1 MAEHIDGPLY
11 YETMGKSGPVM
22 AFVHPNPM
30 DQSCWIF
37 QMAQM
42 STWYRCIAIDLPG
55 YGKSPKARAGL
66 TMQDIAQA
74 CWEAIDD
81 AYPDER
87 AILVGCSI
95 GSSMLIWMHNH
106 RPQQTAAL
114 IMCGTGYNPKKEF
127 IPPRIEAYKEHG
139 IGYRWGYTFEDFSP
153 AFRSTPMA
161 HFFADLF
168 ADRNVFGDV
177 DTIITQFEAYRLPEP
192 EGHHAKVAC
201 PAIILT
207 GSEDNTHRTA
217 FALQKR
223 IAGCEM
229 KILYGAGHACQ
240 IEQPALFNRYM
251 IELFDRPRPVPRS
264 HTPGLVSRFRSSHHC
279 AAHSFA
285 NFEIEGHQQ
294 LIDLAWLWFRSP
306 HFGLAARVM
315 RTSEPQ
321 FATARATEIRGGRTH
336 RSATAHDCRQLARAP
351 ARLSAQGRR
360 PRVRE

>member
-81 AYPDER
+81 AYPGER
-87 AILVGCSI
+87 AVLVGCSI

-106 RPQQTAAL
+106 RSQQTAAL

-127 IPPRIEAYKEHG
+127 IPPRIAAYKEQG
-139 IGYRWGYTFEDFSP
+139 IGYRRGYTFEDFSP

-168 ADRNVFGDV
+168 ADRNGFGDV
-177 DTIITQFEAYRLPEP
+177 DTIITQFQAYQQPEP
-192 EGHHAKVAC
+192 EGHHAEVAC
-201 PAIILT
+201 PAIIIT
-207 GSEDNTHRTA
+207 GSEDNTHRTTS
-217 FALQKR
+217 ALQRR
-223 IAGCEM
+223 IAGCEL
-229 KILYGAGHACQ
+229 KVL
-240 IEQPALFNRYM
+240 
-251 IELFDRPRPVPRS
+251 
-264 HTPGLVSRFRSSHHC
+264 
-279 AAHSFA
+279 
-285 NFEIEGHQQ
+285 
-294 LIDLAWLWFRSP
+294 
-306 HFGLAARVM
+306 
-315 RTSEPQ
+315 
-321 FATARATEIRGGRTH
+321 
-336 RSATAHDCRQLARAP
+336 
-351 ARLSAQGRR
+351 
-360 PRVRE
+360 